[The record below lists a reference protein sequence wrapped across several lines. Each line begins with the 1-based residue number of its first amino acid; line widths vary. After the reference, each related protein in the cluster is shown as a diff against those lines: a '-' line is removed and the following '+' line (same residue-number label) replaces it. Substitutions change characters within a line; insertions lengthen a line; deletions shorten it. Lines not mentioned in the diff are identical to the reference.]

1 MRIAYDQQIFEMQR
15 HGGISRYFTELV
27 RNLGQRA
34 DIEPTVIAPVF
45 INQYL
50 LRPGVRERVRGTFFP
65 FRFRGEARVARAS
78 NKALLPLYWAGRNFD
93 IVHETYYSRV
103 RRGRGRVRVVTIY
116 DMIHELFPQDFP
128 DSAQV
133 TAAKHAAVRRADHI
147 ICISETTR
155 QDAIRL
161 LGIAPERSSVIYLGC
176 SLDTPVVAP
185 APEGSPAA
193 CILYVGVRSGYKN
206 FLVLLEAFAAAKS
219 LPATV
224 DLVAFGGRPF
234 SAEERRRIDEL
245 GVAGRVRQMSGS
257 DRLLEAHYRA
267 AIAFVYPSRYEGF
280 GIPPLEAM
288 AFGCPVACSDAGS
301 IREVVGDAGA
311 YFQPDDVQG
320 LRAILERLAEDHAYA
335 AELRAKGSAQIK
347 KYSWESC
354 ARETLQLYEQ
364 LLGAVPSMSGAA
376 GQ

>member
-27 RNLGQRA
+27 RNLGQREGV
-34 DIEPTVIAPVF
+34 EPTVIAPVF

-50 LRPGVRERVRGTFFP
+50 LRPDVRRRVRGTFFP
-65 FRFRGEARVARAS
+65 FRFRGEARVARTS
-78 NKALLPLYWAGRNFD
+78 NKALLPLYWAGRHFD
-93 IVHETYYSRV
+93 IVHETYYSLV
-103 RRGRGRVRVVTIY
+103 RRGRGRIRVVTVY

-176 SLDTPVVAP
+176 SLDTPVAPPTPEATP
-185 APEGSPAA
+185 AP

-219 LPATV
+219 LPPTV

-234 SAEERRRIDEL
+234 SADERRRIEEL

-257 DRLLEAHYRA
+257 DRLLEAYYRA

-288 AFGCPVACSDAGS
+288 AVGCPVACSDAGS

-311 YFQPDDVQG
+311 YFEPDDVQG

-335 AELRAKGSAQIK
+335 AELRAKGFAQIQ
-347 KYSWESC
+347 KYSWERC
-354 ARETLQLYEQ
+354 AEETLQLYVR
-364 LLGAVPSMSGAA
+364 LLSMVRR
-376 GQ
+376 